1 MLLGGG
7 SSCQQCGC
15 APGCPEC
22 LYSVECGCLDIDYDE
37 ITGSLTVDGTTL
49 SFFGATKYVT
59 PSSGVTACFR
69 CTSSSTPSVYFDYQ
83 RVVLTGSQTV
93 DGCDGCFVR
102 LGIKLKVMDSCYSS
116 PVELVKV
123 FTYRYVQCS
132 DEGGST
138 FVESE
143 WEVNESQGF
152 SAECM
157 SLLIDFVE
165 TFAISGSV
173 FFEPCYAAP

>member
-7 SSCQQCGC
+7 SNCQLCGC
-15 APGCPEC
+15 APGCPAC
-22 LYSVECGCLDIDYDE
+22 LYAVECGCVSLDFDE

-59 PSSGVTACFR
+59 PSAGVTACFR
-69 CTSSSTPSVYFDYQ
+69 CTSSSTPSVYFEFQ
-83 RVVLTGSQTV
+83 RVVSTGQRV
-93 DGCDGCFVR
+93 VNGCDGCLVR
-102 LGIKLKVMDSCYSS
+102 LGLSLKVIDSCYGA
-116 PVELVKV
+116 PVILRKS
-123 FTYRYVQCS
+123 FDYFYVECS

-143 WEVNESQGF
+143 WEIDESEGF
-152 SAECM
+152 SAECL
-157 SLLIDFVE
+157 SLLIDFAE
-165 TFAISGSV
+165 TFSITGSV

>member
-1 MLLGGG
+1 MLLPG
-7 SSCQQCGC
+7 CPCCGT
-15 APGCPEC
+15 GCPEC
-22 LYSVECGCLDIDYDE
+22 LYSVECGCLDINYDE

-69 CTSSSTPSVYFDYQ
+69 CTSSSTPSVYFEYQ
-83 RVVLTGSQTV
+83 RVVATGSQTV

-116 PVELVKV
+116 PVELVKF
-123 FTYRYVQCS
+123 FTYRYVECS

-143 WEVNESQGF
+143 WEINESQGF
-152 SAECM
+152 SSECM
-157 SLLIDFVE
+157 SLLIDFAE

-173 FFEPCYAAP
+173 FFESCYAAP